1 MLEWLEARCS
11 DTHLQQVFWETHQR
25 LHLLCAAC
33 LTGSDAICISQQP
46 FHRRCYC
53 LHPAYCSLPPGKQEH
68 LCEDAVCGLQF
79 RIQYHSACHTGCE
92 APDSRTKQISV
103 QLDPGLSDRQKSG
116 GQNGQ
121 QHFISADPQHW
132 CSQGCVLSPL
142 LYSLYTHDCA
152 ATHSSNVIVKFA
164 DDTTV
169 IGLITDND
177 ETAYRAEVS
186 TLTKWCQENHLSLNI
201 DKTKELVVDFRR
213 QSREHTPITI
223 DKTPV
228 ERVNSFKFPR
238 RSHHWGSHMVRS
250 HMQCWRSHISSSW
263 DGWGSLEWAQHPQ
276 IILHLHCGKH
286 PDRLHHRLVW
296 NSTAGNRKALQRV
309 VRTARHIVGGE
320 LPSLQDIYTRRLYKE
335 SPEITNDS
343 SHPSHRLF
351 SLLPSGR
358 RLRSIR
364 SLTSRLR
371 DSFFPQAI
379 RLMNS
384 QNYTPYSTLPLYDM
398 PRTAL

>member
-1 MLEWLEARCS
+1 MGNNTS
-11 DTHLQQVFWETHQR
+11 SP
-25 LHLLCAAC
+25 
-33 LTGSDAICISQQP
+33 LTLNTGAPQGS
-46 FHRRCYC
+46 
-53 LHPAYCSLPPGKQEH
+53 
-68 LCEDAVCGLQF
+68 
-79 RIQYHSACHTGCE
+79 
-92 APDSRTKQISV
+92 
-103 QLDPGLSDRQKSG
+103 
-116 GQNGQ
+116 
-121 QHFISADPQHW
+121 
-132 CSQGCVLSPL
+132 VLSPL

-152 ATHSSNVIVKFA
+152 ATHSSNVIIKFA

-177 ETAYRAEVS
+177 ETAYRVEVS

-228 ERVNSFKFPR
+228 ERVNSFKFLGVHITEDLTWSAHTDAVLKKSHQRLFFLR
-238 RSHHWGSHMVRS
+238 RLRKFGMSPSILRS
-250 HMQCWRSHISSSW
+250 FYTCTVES
-263 DGWGSLEWAQHPQ
+263 
-276 IILHLHCGKH
+276 ILTGCITAWFG
-286 PDRLHHRLVW
+286 

-320 LPSLQDIYTRRLYKE
+320 LPSLQDIYTRRCIRKTRR
-335 SPEITNDS
+335 IINDS

-364 SLTSRLR
+364 SRTSRLR

-384 QNYTPYSTLPLYDM
+384 QN
-398 PRTAL
+398 